1 MTLRN
6 TEYRITFSS
15 EDGRFYYYFAK
26 DDSGWYQ
33 ITAAGNRHKATA
45 EHVLNHVLPALAD
58 IKPSLRV
65 AVKYVPEDPSP
76 TSGS

>member
-26 DDSGWYQ
+26 DDSGWY
-33 ITAAGNRHKATA
+33 
-45 EHVLNHVLPALAD
+45 
-58 IKPSLRV
+58 
-65 AVKYVPEDPSP
+65 
-76 TSGS
+76 

>member
-45 EHVLNHVLPALAD
+45 EQVLNHVLPALAD

-65 AVKYVPEDPSP
+65 AVEYVPEDPSP